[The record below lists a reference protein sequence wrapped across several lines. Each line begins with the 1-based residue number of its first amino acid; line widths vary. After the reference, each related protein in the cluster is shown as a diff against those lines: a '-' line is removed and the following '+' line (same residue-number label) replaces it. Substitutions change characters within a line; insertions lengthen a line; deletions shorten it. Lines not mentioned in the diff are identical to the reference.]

1 MLYKRFALTCVL
13 EQSNMNPPGRVYI
26 ASGNMNKQHQE
37 QHEERTKQKMNRLY
51 KEVAHK
57 RNDPHTKDE
66 LSYPRF

>member
-37 QHEERTKQKMNRLY
+37 QHEERT
-51 KEVAHK
+51 
-57 RNDPHTKDE
+57 
-66 LSYPRF
+66 